1 MAKTDDDV
9 LALARDRFKRAQEHQ
24 AENREKQRKDVRF
37 EAASPDDPW
46 QWEDAAIKSRRDTGR
61 PCLTINKLPQHV
73 NQVLNDIRQ
82 NRPSIRFRAAGGK
95 ASAEVADMLTGVA
108 RHIEAISDSDI
119 AYDFAARNEVIQGE
133 GYVRVL
139 TQYVSD
145 VSFDQD
151 IFIAPI
157 RDINKVYM
165 DPSAEDPAGADA
177 RWCFIE
183 ETMSEEEF
191 KEQYPKAEAVNWDF
205 DSYGDWFT
213 ADKQARV
220 AEYLALETKP
230 AKLLLWA
237 NGETSFAGDKLPP
250 GVMQGEIP
258 VKTRDTMRPY
268 VCWRKITGNQVL
280 SKVEYKWKYL
290 PIARVMGNDRIVDG
304 KLVLSGLVRNAKDA
318 QRQYNLS
325 QSAITERV
333 MLAPKTP
340 WLAAY
345 GATQG
350 FEDQWETA
358 NTKAHDTLNWNHVD
372 DDGNAIPQPSRVAP
386 ATIEPGLQQLMMM
399 AADDIKSTTGQY
411 DASLGQKSNE
421 TSGRAILARQ
431 REGDTATYHYTDN
444 LGRMVRHLGRI
455 ILDILPTVYDTERV
469 ARILGEDDS
478 EKFAKLDPNSPDA
491 LQEMQDE
498 QGEITKIFNPH
509 IGVYDV
515 VTTSG
520 PSFTTRRVEAAQAM
534 TEMTQAN
541 PTLWGVIGDLLV
553 QNMDW
558 PGAHEMSERLKLTL
572 IPPVQKMLDD
582 EEGQKI
588 PPQAQATIDQLGQ
601 QLQEMQQ
608 VMEQATVKMQELQAG
623 AAQKQMEMVA
633 KAAELEIKEYQAET
647 DRLKITAVAMTPE
660 QVQLLVMQTLQQ
672 AMTPSCMAPQM
683 PMPEPEPM
691 SEPMPAPEMQPEPQ
705 MMQPMPEMAQ
715 TPTDMPQS

>member
-1 MAKTDDDV
+1 MATTDDDV
-9 LALARDRFKRAQEHQ
+9 LALARSRFLFAQESQ
-24 AENREKQRKDVRF
+24 SENREKQRKDVRF
-37 EAASPDDPW
+37 EASSPDDPW
-46 QWEDAAIKSRRDTGR
+46 QWEDAAIKSRKDSGR

-82 NRPSIRFRAAGGK
+82 NRPAIRFRAAGGK
-95 ASAEVADMLTGVA
+95 ASAEVAEMLTGIA
-108 RHIEAISDSDI
+108 RHIEAISDADI
-119 AYDFAARNEVIQGE
+119 AYDYAARNEVIQGE
-133 GYVRVL
+133 GYVRIL

-151 IFIAPI
+151 IFIAPV

-183 ETMSEEEF
+183 GTLSEEEF
-191 KEQYPKAEAVNWDF
+191 KHQYPDADAVDWDF

-213 ADKQARV
+213 ADKQVRV
-220 AEYLALETKP
+220 AEYLSLEHKK

-250 GVMQGEIP
+250 GVIAGEQP
-258 VKTRDTMRPY
+258 LKQRDTMRPY
-268 VCWRKITGNQVL
+268 VCWRKITGNQIL
-280 SKVEYKWKYL
+280 SKVEYNWKYL
-290 PIARVMGNDRIVDG
+290 PIARVLGNDRIVDG
-304 KLVLSGLVRNAKDA
+304 KMVLSGLVRNAKDA

-340 WLAAY
+340 WLVAY
-345 GATQG
+345 GAKQG
-350 FEDQWETA
+350 FEDQWDTA
-358 NTKAHDTLNWNHVD
+358 NTIAHDSLTWNHVD
-372 DDGNAIPQPSRVAP
+372 DDGNPIPPPSRVAP
-386 ATIEPGLQQLMMM
+386 ATIEPGLQQLMLM

-431 REGDTATYHYTDN
+431 REGDTATYHYVDN

-455 ILDILPTVYDTERV
+455 ILDMLPTVYDTERV
-469 ARILGEDDS
+469 SRILGEDES
-478 EKFAKLDPNSPDA
+478 EKFAKLDPESPEA

-588 PPQAQATIDQLGQ
+588 PPQAQATIEQLGQ
-601 QLQEMQQ
+601 KLDEMQQ
-608 VMEQATVKMQELQAG
+608 LMTAANEKMRQMQAEAEAKRL
-623 AAQKQMEMVA
+623 EMVA
-633 KAAELEIKEYQAET
+633 KAAEISIKEYQAET
-647 DRLKITAVAMTPE
+647 DRLKLTSVAMSPE
-660 QVQLLVMQTLQQ
+660 QVQMLVMQTLQQ
-672 AMTPSCMAPQM
+672 AMTPQDI
-683 PMPEPEPM
+683 
-691 SEPMPAPEMQPEPQ
+691 APEYVEEPPVQEQFIESDPVQQEIPEMVPAEPQ
-705 MMQPMPEMAQ
+705 VQD
-715 TPTDMPQS
+715 DMPQS

>member
-1 MAKTDDDV
+1 MATTDDDV
-9 LALARDRFKRAQEHQ
+9 LALARSRFLFAQESQ
-24 AENREKQRKDVRF
+24 SENREKQRKDVRF
-37 EAASPDDPW
+37 EASSPDDPW
-46 QWEDAAIKSRRDTGR
+46 QWEDAAIKSRKDSGR

-82 NRPSIRFRAAGGK
+82 NRPAIRFRAAGGK
-95 ASAEVADMLTGVA
+95 ASAEVAEMLTGIA
-108 RHIEAISDSDI
+108 RHIEAISDADI
-119 AYDFAARNEVIQGE
+119 AYDYAARNEVIQGE
-133 GYVRVL
+133 GYVRIL

-151 IFIAPI
+151 IFIAPV

-183 ETMSEEEF
+183 ETLSEEEF
-191 KEQYPKAEAVNWDF
+191 KHQYPDADAVDWDF
-205 DSYGDWFT
+205 NSYGDWFT
-213 ADKQARV
+213 ADKQVRV
-220 AEYLALETKP
+220 AEYLSLEHKK

-237 NGETSFAGDKLPP
+237 NGETSFAGEKLPP
-250 GVMQGEIP
+250 GVIAGEQP
-258 VKTRDTMRPY
+258 LKQRDTMRPY

-280 SKVEYKWKYL
+280 SKVEYNWKYL
-290 PIARVMGNDRIVDG
+290 PIARVLGNDRIVDG
-304 KLVLSGLVRNAKDA
+304 KMVLSGLVRNAKDA

-340 WLAAY
+340 WLVAY
-345 GATQG
+345 GAKQG
-350 FEDQWETA
+350 FEDQWDTA
-358 NTKAHDTLNWNHVD
+358 NTIAHDSLTWNHVD
-372 DDGNAIPQPSRVAP
+372 DDGNPIPPPSRVAP
-386 ATIEPGLQQLMMM
+386 ATIEPGLQQLMLM

-431 REGDTATYHYTDN
+431 REGDTATYHYVDN

-455 ILDILPTVYDTERV
+455 ILDMLPTVYDTERV
-469 ARILGEDDS
+469 ARILGEDES
-478 EKFAKLDPNSPDA
+478 EKFAKLDPESPEA

-588 PPQAQATIDQLGQ
+588 PPQAQATIEQLGQ
-601 QLQEMQQ
+601 QLDEMQQ
-608 VMEQATVKMQELQAG
+608 LMTAANEKMRQMQAEAEAKRL
-623 AAQKQMEMVA
+623 EMVA
-633 KAAELEIKEYQAET
+633 KAAEISIKEYQAET
-647 DRLKITAVAMTPE
+647 DRLKLTSVAMSPE
-660 QVQLLVMQTLQQ
+660 QVQMLVMQTLQQ
-672 AMTPSCMAPQM
+672 AMTPQDI
-683 PMPEPEPM
+683 
-691 SEPMPAPEMQPEPQ
+691 APEYVEEPPVQEQFIESDPVQQEIPEMVPAEPQ
-705 MMQPMPEMAQ
+705 VQD
-715 TPTDMPQS
+715 DMPQS

>member
-1 MAKTDDDV
+1 MATTDDDV
-9 LALARDRFKRAQEHQ
+9 LALARSRFLFAQESQ
-24 AENREKQRKDVRF
+24 SENREKQRKDVRF
-37 EAASPDDPW
+37 EASSPDDPW
-46 QWEDAAIKSRRDTGR
+46 QWEDAAIKSRKDSGR

-82 NRPSIRFRAAGGK
+82 NRPAIRFRAAGGK
-95 ASAEVADMLTGVA
+95 ASAEVAEMLTGIA
-108 RHIEAISDSDI
+108 RHIEAISDADI
-119 AYDFAARNEVIQGE
+119 AYDYAARNEVIQGE
-133 GYVRVL
+133 GYVRIL

-151 IFIAPI
+151 IFIAPV

-183 ETMSEEEF
+183 ETLSEEEF
-191 KEQYPKAEAVNWDF
+191 KHQYPDADAVDWDF
-205 DSYGDWFT
+205 NSYGDWFT
-213 ADKQARV
+213 ADKQVRV
-220 AEYLALETKP
+220 AEYLSLEHKK

-250 GVMQGEIP
+250 GVIAGEQP
-258 VKTRDTMRPY
+258 LKQRDTMRPY

-280 SKVEYKWKYL
+280 SKVEYNWKYL
-290 PIARVMGNDRIVDG
+290 PIARVLGNDRIVDG
-304 KLVLSGLVRNAKDA
+304 KMVLSGLVRNAKDA

-340 WLAAY
+340 WLVAY
-345 GATQG
+345 GAKQG
-350 FEDQWETA
+350 FEDQWDTA
-358 NTKAHDTLNWNHVD
+358 NTIAHDSLTWNHVD
-372 DDGNAIPQPSRVAP
+372 DDGNPIPPPSRVAP
-386 ATIEPGLQQLMMM
+386 ATIEPGLQQLMLM

-431 REGDTATYHYTDN
+431 REGDTATYHYVDN

-455 ILDILPTVYDTERV
+455 ILDMLPTVYDTERV
-469 ARILGEDDS
+469 ARILGEDES
-478 EKFAKLDPNSPDA
+478 EKFAKLDPESPEA

-588 PPQAQATIDQLGQ
+588 PPQAQATIEQLGQ
-601 QLQEMQQ
+601 QLDEMQQ
-608 VMEQATVKMQELQAG
+608 LMTAANEKMRQMQAEAEAKRL
-623 AAQKQMEMVA
+623 EMVA
-633 KAAELEIKEYQAET
+633 KAAEISIKEYQAET
-647 DRLKITAVAMTPE
+647 DRLKLTSVAMSPE
-660 QVQLLVMQTLQQ
+660 QVQMLVMQTLQQ
-672 AMTPSCMAPQM
+672 AMTPQDI
-683 PMPEPEPM
+683 
-691 SEPMPAPEMQPEPQ
+691 APEYVEEPPVQEQFIESDPVQQEIPEMVPAEPQ
-705 MMQPMPEMAQ
+705 VQD
-715 TPTDMPQS
+715 DMPQS

>member
-9 LALARDRFKRAQEHQ
+9 LALARERFKRAQEHQ

-46 QWEDAAIKSRRDTGR
+46 QWEDAAIKSRKDSGR

-95 ASAEVADMLTGVA
+95 ASAEVAEMLTGIA
-108 RHIEAISDSDI
+108 RHIEAISDADI
-119 AYDFAARNEVIQGE
+119 AYDYAARNEVIQGE

-151 IFIAPI
+151 IFIAPV
-157 RDINKVYM
+157 RDINKVYL

-183 ETMSEEEF
+183 ETLTEAEF
-191 KEQYPKAEAVNWDF
+191 KDQYPDADPVDWDF
-205 DSYGDWFT
+205 DHYGDWIT
-213 ADKQARV
+213 ADKTVRV
-220 AEYLALETKP
+220 AEYMSVEQKRAT
-230 AKLLLWA
+230 LLLWA
-237 NGETSFAGDKLPP
+237 NGETSFSGDKLPP
-250 GVMQGEIP
+250 GVLAGEMPIRQ
-258 VKTRDTMRPY
+258 RDTMRPY
-268 VCWRKITGNQVL
+268 VCWRKIAGNQVL
-280 SKVEYKWKYL
+280 SKVEYNWKYL
-290 PIARVMGNDRIVDG
+290 PIARVLGNDRIVDG

-340 WLAAY
+340 WLVAY
-345 GATQG
+345 GAKQG
-350 FEDQWETA
+350 FEDQWDTA
-358 NTKAHDTLNWNHVD
+358 NTIAHDSLTWNHVD
-372 DDGNAIPQPSRVAP
+372 DDGNPIPQPSRIAP
-386 ATIEPGLQQLMMM
+386 ATIEPGLQQLMLM

-431 REGDTATYHYTDN
+431 REGDTATYHYIDN
-444 LGRMVRHLGRI
+444 LVRMVRHLGRI

-469 ARILGEDDS
+469 ARILGEDES
-478 EKFAKLDPNSPDA
+478 EKFAKLDPESPEA
-491 LQEMQDE
+491 LQEIQDE

-541 PTLWGVIGDLLV
+541 PALWGVIGDLLV

-572 IPPVQKMLDD
+572 IPPVQKMLDED
-582 EEGQKI
+582 EGQKI

-608 VMEQATVKMQELQAG
+608 VMEAANEKMRQMQADAEAKR
-623 AAQKQMEMVA
+623 MEMVA

-647 DRLKITAVAMTPE
+647 DRLKLTSVAMTPE
-660 QVQLLVMQTLQQ
+660 QVQFLVMQTLQQ
-672 AMTPSCMAPQM
+672 AMTPTDIAPEMPVQE
-683 PMPEPEPM
+683 PMPEPMPEQIPESM
-691 SEPMPAPEMQPEPQ
+691 PEQMMEPMPQEPQ
-705 MMQPMPEMAQ
+705 
-715 TPTDMPQS
+715 TLNDMPQS

>member
-1 MAKTDDDV
+1 MATTDDDV
-9 LALARDRFKRAQEHQ
+9 LALARSRFLFAQESQ
-24 AENREKQRKDVRF
+24 SENREKQRKDVRF
-37 EAASPDDPW
+37 EASSPDDPW
-46 QWEDAAIKSRRDTGR
+46 QWEDAAIKSRKDSGR

-82 NRPSIRFRAAGGK
+82 NRPAIRFRAAGGK
-95 ASAEVADMLTGVA
+95 ASAEVAEMLTGIA
-108 RHIEAISDSDI
+108 RHIEAISDADI
-119 AYDFAARNEVIQGE
+119 AYDYAARNEVIQGE
-133 GYVRVL
+133 GYVRIL

-151 IFIAPI
+151 IFIAPV

-183 ETMSEEEF
+183 ETLSEEEF
-191 KEQYPKAEAVNWDF
+191 KHQYPDADAVDWDF
-205 DSYGDWFT
+205 NSYGDWFT
-213 ADKQARV
+213 ADKQVRV
-220 AEYLALETKP
+220 AEYLSLEHKK

-250 GVMQGEIP
+250 GVIAGEQP
-258 VKTRDTMRPY
+258 LKQRDTMRPY
-268 VCWRKITGNQVL
+268 VCWRKITGNQIL
-280 SKVEYKWKYL
+280 SKVEYNWKYL
-290 PIARVMGNDRIVDG
+290 PIARVLGNDRIVDG
-304 KLVLSGLVRNAKDA
+304 KMVLSGLVRNAKDA

-340 WLAAY
+340 WLVAY
-345 GATQG
+345 GAKQG
-350 FEDQWETA
+350 FEDQWDTA
-358 NTKAHDTLNWNHVD
+358 NTIAHDSLTWNHVD
-372 DDGNAIPQPSRVAP
+372 DDGNPIPPPSRVAP
-386 ATIEPGLQQLMMM
+386 ATIEPGLQQLMLM

-431 REGDTATYHYTDN
+431 REGDTATYHYVDN

-455 ILDILPTVYDTERV
+455 ILDMLPTVYDTERV
-469 ARILGEDDS
+469 ARILGEDES
-478 EKFAKLDPNSPDA
+478 EKFAKLDPESPEA

-588 PPQAQATIDQLGQ
+588 PPQAQATIEQLGQ
-601 QLQEMQQ
+601 QLDEMQQ
-608 VMEQATVKMQELQAG
+608 LMTAANEKMRQMQAEAEAKRL
-623 AAQKQMEMVA
+623 EMVA
-633 KAAELEIKEYQAET
+633 KAAEISIKEYQAET
-647 DRLKITAVAMTPE
+647 DRLKLTSVAMSPE
-660 QVQLLVMQTLQQ
+660 QVQMLVMQTLQQ
-672 AMTPSCMAPQM
+672 AMTPQDI
-683 PMPEPEPM
+683 
-691 SEPMPAPEMQPEPQ
+691 APEYVEEPPVQEQFIESDPVQQEIPEMVPAEPQ
-705 MMQPMPEMAQ
+705 VQD
-715 TPTDMPQS
+715 DMPQS

>member
-1 MAKTDDDV
+1 MATTDDDV
-9 LALARDRFKRAQEHQ
+9 LALARSRFLFAQESQ
-24 AENREKQRKDVRF
+24 SENREKQRKDVRF
-37 EAASPDDPW
+37 EASSPDDPW
-46 QWEDAAIKSRRDTGR
+46 QWEDAAIKSRKDSGR

-82 NRPSIRFRAAGGK
+82 NRPAIRFRAAGGK
-95 ASAEVADMLTGVA
+95 ASAEVAEMLTGIA
-108 RHIEAISDSDI
+108 RHIEAISDADI
-119 AYDFAARNEVIQGE
+119 AYDYAARNEVIQGE
-133 GYVRVL
+133 GYVRIL

-151 IFIAPI
+151 IFIAPV

-177 RWCFIE
+177 RWCFVE
-183 ETMSEEEF
+183 ETLSEEEF
-191 KEQYPKAEAVNWDF
+191 KHQYPDADAVDWDF
-205 DSYGDWFT
+205 NSYGDWFT
-213 ADKQARV
+213 ADKQVRV
-220 AEYLALETKP
+220 AEYLSLEHKK

-237 NGETSFAGDKLPP
+237 NGETSFAGEKLPP
-250 GVMQGEIP
+250 GVIAGEQP
-258 VKTRDTMRPY
+258 LKQRDTMRPY

-280 SKVEYKWKYL
+280 SKVEYNWKYL
-290 PIARVMGNDRIVDG
+290 PIARVLGNDRIVDG
-304 KLVLSGLVRNAKDA
+304 KMVLSGLVRNAKDA

-340 WLAAY
+340 WLVAY
-345 GATQG
+345 GAKQG
-350 FEDQWETA
+350 FEDQWDTA
-358 NTKAHDTLNWNHVD
+358 NTIAHDSLTWNHVD
-372 DDGNAIPQPSRVAP
+372 DDGNPIPPPSRVAP
-386 ATIEPGLQQLMMM
+386 ATIEPGLQQLMLM

-431 REGDTATYHYTDN
+431 REGDTATYHYVDN

-455 ILDILPTVYDTERV
+455 ILDMLPTVYDTERV
-469 ARILGEDDS
+469 ARILGEDES
-478 EKFAKLDPNSPDA
+478 EKFAKLDPESPEA

-588 PPQAQATIDQLGQ
+588 PPQAQATIEQLGQ
-601 QLQEMQQ
+601 QLDEMQQ
-608 VMEQATVKMQELQAG
+608 LMTAANEKMRQMQAEAEAKRL
-623 AAQKQMEMVA
+623 EMVA
-633 KAAELEIKEYQAET
+633 KAAEISIKEYQAET
-647 DRLKITAVAMTPE
+647 DRLKLTSVAMSPE
-660 QVQLLVMQTLQQ
+660 QVQMLVMQTLQQ
-672 AMTPSCMAPQM
+672 AMTPQDI
-683 PMPEPEPM
+683 
-691 SEPMPAPEMQPEPQ
+691 APEYVEEPPVQEQFIESDPVQQEIPEMVPAEPQ
-705 MMQPMPEMAQ
+705 VQD
-715 TPTDMPQS
+715 DMPQS

>member
-1 MAKTDDDV
+1 MATTDDDV
-9 LALARDRFKRAQEHQ
+9 LALARSRFLFAQESQ
-24 AENREKQRKDVRF
+24 SENREKQRKDVRF
-37 EAASPDDPW
+37 EASSPDDPW
-46 QWEDAAIKSRRDTGR
+46 QWEDAAIKSRKDSGR

-82 NRPSIRFRAAGGK
+82 NRPAIRFRAAGGK
-95 ASAEVADMLTGVA
+95 ASAEVAEMLTGIA
-108 RHIEAISDSDI
+108 RHIEAISDADI
-119 AYDFAARNEVIQGE
+119 AYDYAARNEVIQGE
-133 GYVRVL
+133 GYVRIL

-151 IFIAPI
+151 IFIAPV

-183 ETMSEEEF
+183 ETLSEEEF
-191 KEQYPKAEAVNWDF
+191 KHQYPDADAVDWDF
-205 DSYGDWFT
+205 SSYGDWFT
-213 ADKQARV
+213 ADKQVRV
-220 AEYLALETKP
+220 AEYLSLEHKK

-237 NGETSFAGDKLPP
+237 NGETSFAGEKLPP
-250 GVMQGEIP
+250 GVIAGEQP
-258 VKTRDTMRPY
+258 LKQRDTMRPY

-280 SKVEYKWKYL
+280 SKVEYNWKYL
-290 PIARVMGNDRIVDG
+290 PIARVLGNDRIVDG
-304 KLVLSGLVRNAKDA
+304 KMVLSGLVRNAKDA

-340 WLAAY
+340 WLVAY
-345 GATQG
+345 GAKQG
-350 FEDQWETA
+350 FEDQWDTA
-358 NTKAHDTLNWNHVD
+358 NTIAHDSLTWNHVD
-372 DDGNAIPQPSRVAP
+372 DDGNPIPPPSRVAP
-386 ATIEPGLQQLMMM
+386 ATIEPGLQQLMLM

-431 REGDTATYHYTDN
+431 REGDTATYHYVDN

-455 ILDILPTVYDTERV
+455 ILDMLPTVYDTERV
-469 ARILGEDDS
+469 ARILGEDES
-478 EKFAKLDPNSPDA
+478 EKFAKLDPESPEA

-588 PPQAQATIDQLGQ
+588 PPQAQATIEQLGQ
-601 QLQEMQQ
+601 QLDEMQQ
-608 VMEQATVKMQELQAG
+608 LMTAANEKMRQMQAEAEAKRL
-623 AAQKQMEMVA
+623 EMVA
-633 KAAELEIKEYQAET
+633 KAAEISIKEYQAET
-647 DRLKITAVAMTPE
+647 DRLKLTSVAMSPE
-660 QVQLLVMQTLQQ
+660 QVQMLVMQTLQQ
-672 AMTPSCMAPQM
+672 AMTPQDI
-683 PMPEPEPM
+683 
-691 SEPMPAPEMQPEPQ
+691 APEYVEEPPVQEQFIESDPVQQEIPEMVPAEPQ
-705 MMQPMPEMAQ
+705 VQD
-715 TPTDMPQS
+715 DMPQS

>member
-1 MAKTDDDV
+1 MAKTDEDV

-95 ASAEVADMLTGVA
+95 SSAEGAEMLTGIA
-108 RHIEAISDSDI
+108 RHIEAISDADI

-133 GYVRVL
+133 GYVRIL

-145 VSFDQD
+145 MSFDQD

-183 ETMSEEEF
+183 ETLSEEEF
-191 KEQYPKAEAVNWDF
+191 KDQYPNADAVNWDF

-213 ADKQARV
+213 ADKQVRV
-220 AEYLALETKP
+220 AEYLSLETKP

-237 NGETSFAGDKLPP
+237 KGETSFAGDKLPP
-250 GVMQGEIP
+250 GVLQGEMP
-258 VKTRDTMRPY
+258 LKQRDTMRPY

-290 PIARVMGNDRIVDG
+290 PIARVLGNDRIVDG
-304 KLVLSGLVRNAKDA
+304 KLVVSGLVRNAKDA

-340 WLAAY
+340 WLVAY
-345 GATQG
+345 GAKQG
-350 FEDQWETA
+350 FEDQWDTA
-358 NTKAHDTLNWNHVD
+358 NTKAHDSLTWNHVD
-372 DDGNAIPQPSRVAP
+372 DDGWAIPQPSRVAP

-431 REGDTATYHYTDN
+431 REGDTATYHYIDN
-444 LGRMVRHLGRI
+444 LGRMVRHVGRI

-469 ARILGEDDS
+469 ARILGEDES
-478 EKFAKLDPNSPDA
+478 EKFAKLDPNSPEVM
-491 LQEMQDE
+491 QEMQDE
-498 QGEITKIFNPH
+498 QGEVTKIFNPH
-509 IGVYDV
+509 VGVYDV

-541 PTLWGVIGDLLV
+541 PSLWGVIGDLLV

-572 IPPVQKMLDD
+572 IPPVQKMLNDD
-582 EEGQKI
+582 EGQKI

-601 QLQEMQQ
+601 QLTEMQQ
-608 VMEQATVKMQELQAG
+608 VMEAASTKIQELQS
-623 AAQKQMEMVA
+623 AADGKKMELVA

-647 DRLKITAVAMTPE
+647 DRLKLTALAMTPE

-672 AMTPSCMAPQM
+672 AMTPSSMMPEIPE
-683 PMPEPEPM
+683 PMPEPE
-691 SEPMPAPEMQPEPQ
+691 MQPPPQMVQQPTPQEPQ
-705 MMQPMPEMAQ
+705 ALD
-715 TPTDMPQS
+715 DMPQN